1 MEIINDYLVIAVVL
15 ACLCVGFILKHLV
28 PGKGVNKFIPLI
40 MAVLGIALNVW
51 INSFS
56 FSPDILL
63 GGMLS
68 GLASTGLYEMFRQ
81 FIEAGVGTFFKKIF
95 GGYNE

>member
-1 MEIINDYLVIAVVL
+1 MEFIKNYLVIAVLL

-28 PGKGVNKFIPLI
+28 PGKKINKFIPLI
-40 MAVLGIALNVW
+40 MAVLGTALNVW
-51 INSFS
+51 INGSS
-56 FSPDILL
+56 LTPDILI

-81 FIEAGVGTFFKKIF
+81 FIESDIGNVFEKLF
-95 GGYNE
+95 GGKNE